1 MAYLQVPAQLG
12 PVLGPLL
19 GGFITTYLHWRWIF
33 FVNVPLGIL
42 GFFLVTRY
50 FDTKDNALHNASATL
65 RLRDG
70 DAGSEQTF
78 KSGTGR
84 GGVRRGEWN
93 APVTGVVP
101 DPQAFAPQ
109 PRKLLEQL
117 LDGREL
123 RPLAVTRVERTTRRL
138 RFGAS
143 TIEAGTCDI
152 STTFGVISLKTC
164 MCASVSGP
172 PSTADAGTRWP
183 L

>member
-1 MAYLQVPAQLG
+1 MAGGLETELKLVASPAMLLHLRGHPQLAG
-12 PVLGPLL
+12 KENAL
-19 GGFITTYLHWRWIF
+19 T
-33 FVNVPLGIL
+33 
-42 GFFLVTRY
+42 LVTRY

-78 KSGTGR
+78 KSGTGL

-123 RPLAVTRVERTTRRL
+123 
-138 RFGAS
+138 
-143 TIEAGTCDI
+143 
-152 STTFGVISLKTC
+152 
-164 MCASVSGP
+164 
-172 PSTADAGTRWP
+172 
-183 L
+183 